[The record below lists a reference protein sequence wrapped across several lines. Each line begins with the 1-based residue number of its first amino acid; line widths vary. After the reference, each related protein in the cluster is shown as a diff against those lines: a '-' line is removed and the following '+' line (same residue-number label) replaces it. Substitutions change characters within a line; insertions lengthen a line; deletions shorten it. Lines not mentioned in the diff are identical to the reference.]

1 MLYTSGTTSDP
12 KGVILTHGNLRAE
25 RLGAFGVI
33 RIDERDA
40 ILAILPLFHALAQ
53 IANLLLPLTAGTRI
67 VFLETVN
74 STEMMRAFSER
85 RITAFC
91 VVPQFYYLLHQ
102 RIAERVAASGLAAR
116 VAFKALVT
124 LNTWLRS
131 YARVNL
137 GRLLFRQAHEAIG
150 GRMRIM
156 VCGGSRFDPMVGR
169 DLFGMGFNIVQAY
182 GLTECSGAATA
193 TRIGDPHVDTVGPPL
208 DGVEV
213 RIAPGPRRIAR
224 PRVPGRRGPDSRP
237 DRDGGLPQPARC
249 QRRRARRR
257 LAPHRRSRLP
267 RPRGPACHHGPQE
280 GDHRPGV
287 REEHLPGRD

>member
-12 KGVILTHGNLRAE
+12 KGVMLTHGNLRAE

-116 VAFKALVT
+116 VAF
-124 LNTWLRS
+124 
-131 YARVNL
+131 
-137 GRLLFRQAHEAIG
+137 
-150 GRMRIM
+150 
-156 VCGGSRFDPMVGR
+156 
-169 DLFGMGFNIVQAY
+169 
-182 GLTECSGAATA
+182 
-193 TRIGDPHVDTVGPPL
+193 
-208 DGVEV
+208 
-213 RIAPGPRRIAR
+213 RRWS
-224 PRVPGRRGPDSRP
+224 P
-237 DRDGGLPQPARC
+237 
-249 QRRRARRR
+249 
-257 LAPHRRSRLP
+257 
-267 RPRGPACHHGPQE
+267 
-280 GDHRPGV
+280 
-287 REEHLPGRD
+287 